1 MIKEPTVRKAV
12 DLAIETEEI
21 GIKFYQRVAKKFEDK
36 PEVAETFRRLSDDE
50 KIHAERFR
58 KILEQETPEDAP
70 PVSTERYRLE
80 YLRAISRSEIFKRE
94 EMENLREK
102 VESMED
108 ALQLA
113 IDLEKNTLHLY
124 LGLRDTVGEHEAL
137 DQIIEE
143 ERNHIVRI
151 FSMLEKI
158 KA

>member
-58 KILEQETPEDAP
+58 KILEQEAPEDAP

-94 EMENLREK
+94 QMENLREK

>member
-36 PEVAETFRRLSDDE
+36 PAVAETFRRLSDDE

-58 KILEQETPEDAP
+58 KILEQEAPEDEP

-94 EMENLREK
+94 EMENLRDK

-124 LGLRDTVGEHEAL
+124 LGLRDTVGKHEAL